1 MNENK
6 VEPVPYIVHESAMAR
21 EERKEKNLVKALV
34 LVVLLL
40 FASNALWLWAWTSYE
55 YVGEEVT
62 VESKDKGNANYIGA
76 NASGVI
82 YNGEDNG
89 ETPR

>member
-6 VEPVPYIVHESAMAR
+6 VEPVPYIVFEAAEAR
-21 EERKEKNLVKALV
+21 SERRHIRLVRALIV
-34 LVVLLL
+34 AVVLL
-40 FASNALWLWAWTSYE
+40 FISNALWLWAWMQYD

-62 VESKDKGNANYIGA
+62 VESMDKGNANYIGA

-82 YNGEDNG
+82 FNGEDNG
-89 ETPR
+89 KEPG

>member
-34 LVVLLL
+34 LAVLLL
-40 FASNALWLWAWTSYE
+40 FVSNALWLWAWTSYE
-55 YVGEEVT
+55 YIGEEVT
-62 VESKDKGNANYIGA
+62 VESMDKGNANYIGA

>member
-1 MNENK
+1 MDENK
-6 VEPVPYIVHESAMAR
+6 VEPVPYIVFESAMAR
-21 EERKEKNLVKALV
+21 EERKHKRLVTALIV
-34 LVVLLL
+34 AVLLI
-40 FASNALWLWAWTSYE
+40 FASNALWLWAWTE
-55 YVGEEVT
+55 YDYIGDEVT
-62 VESKDKGNANYIGA
+62 VESMDKGNANYIGA

>member
-55 YVGEEVT
+55 YVGDEVT

-82 YNGEDNG
+82 FNGEDNG